1 MTHQYSRAE
10 RLLTR
15 PFHSST
21 DEEDASKP
29 LANGHA
35 LPHTTPFSA
44 FPGPSM
50 PGGSSGQGGLLDKGK
65 GKETFTSLPSTGSRG
80 AYLDIGANG
89 DALGRLPMGSG
100 APDMVAEQF
109 EGIVK
114 LVDVSVA
121 CRYLAAQCQVRQGRW
136 AEATEMLGEINPFRE
151 TSACCVSPVL
161 LVNQPPSLA
170 CSGPQI
176 PNIDGGIKVK

>member
-65 GKETFTSLPSTGSRG
+65 GKETFYFLALDGQSGSLPRHWCQWGRTWKIAYGFRSTGHGRRAVRG
-80 AYLDIGANG
+80 HC
-89 DALGRLPMGSG
+89 
-100 APDMVAEQF
+100 ET
-109 EGIVK
+109 
-114 LVDVSVA
+114 VDVSVA

-136 AEATEMLGEINPFRE
+136 AEAMEMLGEINPFRE
-151 TSACCVSPVL
+151 TSACCVL
-161 LVNQPPSLA
+161 LCFWLTKPPR
-170 CSGPQI
+170 
-176 PNIDGGIKVK
+176 